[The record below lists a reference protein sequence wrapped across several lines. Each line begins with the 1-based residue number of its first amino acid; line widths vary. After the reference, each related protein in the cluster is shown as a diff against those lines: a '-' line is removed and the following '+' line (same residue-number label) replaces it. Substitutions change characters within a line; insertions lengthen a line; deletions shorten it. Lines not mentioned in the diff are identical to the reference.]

1 MTTIRKNV
9 FETNS
14 SSMHAITVCAYS
26 PDSKYVMKELKRW
39 KMDDGS
45 YNINIVL
52 DSNNVDKSD
61 FTCRN
66 YFKHDSI
73 NDKLMYLFATII
85 QHYNAKLNAY
95 HYSDTTSTS
104 KRYKNWNIPIIR
116 DTNKQIHQQFIDKI
130 NGLEQSLEY
139 YFENITGKAVNI
151 KFNYTINKD
160 TDMIESLTDDDK
172 GMFSLFST
180 GCYGNEEFYY
190 AVENNMA
197 YWIMCPFNQILAGGD
212 EMDNEDY
219 VKQRKKAKKLLKQS
233 WKAYKKYHSTEWGD
247 DEVDPDLIFNFG
259 KVIFPIGG

>member
-1 MTTIRKNV
+1 MTTIRKDV

-26 PDSKYVMKELKRW
+26 KDNEYVRKELKRW
-39 KMDDGS
+39 EMADGS

-52 DSNNVDKSD
+52 DAKNVDKCD
-61 FTCRN
+61 FTVRS
-66 YFKHDSI
+66 YVKHDSI

-95 HYSDTTSTS
+95 HYSDTTSE
-104 KRYKNWNIPIIR
+104 KYKNWNIQIIR
-116 DTNKQIHQQFIDKI
+116 DTNKQVHEQFIDEI
-130 NGLEQSLEY
+130 NGLEHSLKY
-139 YFENITGKAVNI
+139 HFENITGQNVNV
-151 KFNYTINKD
+151 KFNYIINKD
-160 TDMIESLTDDDK
+160 TDMIEYLTDDDK
-172 GMFSLFST
+172 DGCDWFST

-190 AVENNMA
+190 AVENKMA